1 MTMTRTATKQQQSKP
16 AGKPLPPMQT
26 WVKVYPYMRVYDTF
40 GPMKKPLRVLSVL
53 PDGVLLRN
61 DEGEPFKRPFNALAV
76 ECLSGSTAGAL
87 AVDACANM
95 PADPFYEAANEV
107 VMFKHYLSEKM
118 RRIIE
123 RHPDLAKD
131 VEECIEAVESSFREA
146 FLTLTDAS
154 TNNRESFI
162 ASHPDGGQMNEQTVQ
177 LSDTEAA

>member
-1 MTMTRTATKQQQSKP
+1 
-16 AGKPLPPMQT
+16 
-26 WVKVYPYMRVYDTF
+26 
-40 GPMKKPLRVLSVL
+40 
-53 PDGVLLRN
+53 
-61 DEGEPFKRPFNALAV
+61 
-76 ECLSGSTAGAL
+76 
-87 AVDACANM
+87 
-95 PADPFYEAANEV
+95 
-107 VMFKHYLSEKM
+107 MFKHYLSEKM

-146 FLTLTDAS
+146 FLKLTDAS